1 MFKNR
6 PKETKKHE
14 MLVNGSLFRFDDG
27 RDEKARLQK
36 VFSYELK
43 KSEYYGQVF
52 EAHDNL
58 LKITLTYIDGR

>member
-27 RDEKARLQK
+27 RDETARLQK

-52 EAHDNL
+52 DAHDNL
-58 LKITLTYIDGR
+58 